1 MVAQRA
7 LDHLG
12 GVDIVVNV
20 LGGTEAPAGGFAVLD
35 DEAWRK
41 DRSQPDAGGA
51 TRSRAAAVHARAGIR
66 FDPGLVRKLISF
78 EINVLAEVEF

>member
-35 DEAWRK
+35 DEAWEE
-41 DRSQPDAGGA
+41 RS
-51 TRSRAAAVHARAGIR
+51 
-66 FDPGLVRKLISF
+66 IST
-78 EINVLAEVEF
+78 